1 MDEVRMS
8 KSSIRGV
15 SIALAM
21 VVMLIAGTMITNV
34 DAAASPVTLSVDMTS
49 GDCNNAGTTCDSDI
63 LVDDGSGDN
72 WVEATLTLTSA
83 DTTYRTMEVHLTVS
97 WASGVAWTTYFFD
110 TAYQPIS
117 GNLVQLDK
125 GGTFTVKFVTY
136 CDGVCSAGDTNTVSV
151 YGKSDPKFF
160 KGSDNTNCGST
171 DCETDTTAASSS
183 SNSTNTITIDFT
195 VRQAYASTVTCDAA
209 SSTGDNQMFQG
220 NTYLWGYALTNT
232 GWNDDSY
239 SFTSV
244 VTSNLGAEVG
254 FWTVGPGISDG
265 KPLTGQSDSSSTAE
279 HNAVGSISIKPASN
293 ARPGVYNIELTVT
306 SANGASDAGCEF
318 DVVIPE
324 PDLEIKD
331 TDISFSHTGAWINTR
346 GDSQRVTI
354 TAKVRNNGGTTDS
367 SGTTTTDVEVKFY
380 VDGSQLGSAQTIAA
394 LNYGE
399 ETTVS
404 VFWNPARAHEGS
416 EVGIPIKVVVDPG
429 DKIEETDQ
437 SNNEGST
444 HFKVVRTK
452 ASNPSFY
459 MGFLS
464 LTAAVGAA
472 VLLSTYYRNKEDLED

>member
-15 SIALAM
+15 TIALAM

-34 DAAASPVTLSVDMTS
+34 DAAASPVTLS
-49 GDCNNAGTTCDSDI
+49 SDI
-63 LVDDGSGDN
+63 SEADVMEGEY
-72 WVEATLTLTSA
+72 VEATLTLSSS
-83 DTTYRTMEVHLTVS
+83 DTTYRSMEVYLVAS
-97 WASGVAWTTYFFD
+97 WASGVAWTTYFMD
-110 TAYQPIS
+110 TDYNPLEGNMLSIS
-117 GNLVQLDK
+117 K
-125 GGTFTVKFVTY
+125 GGSGTVKFLVV

-151 YGKSDPKFF
+151 LGKTDPKFYT
-160 KGSDNTNCGST
+160 GSTRSNCGSS
-171 DCETDTTAASSS
+171 DCETDTSAASSS
-183 SNSTNTITIDFT
+183 SNVTNTISISITA
-195 VRQAYASTVTCDAA
+195 RQAYASTVTCDAA
-209 SSTGDNQMFQG
+209 SSTGDNQVFQG
-220 NTYLWGYALTNT
+220 NTYLWGYTLTNT
-232 GWNDDSY
+232 GWNTDTY
-239 SFTSV
+239 QFTSV
-244 VTSNLGAEVG
+244 VTSNSGAEVG
-254 FWTVGPGISDG
+254 FWTVSPGISNG
-265 KPLTGQSDSSSTAE
+265 KELTGQSDSSSTAV
-279 HNAVGSISIKPASN
+279 HVAAGSISIIPASN

-306 SANGASDAGCEF
+306 STNGAPNAGCDF

-354 TAKVRNNGGTTDS
+354 TAKVRNNGGTTDA
-367 SGTTTTDVEVKFY
+367 SGVTTTDVEVKFY

-416 EVGIPIKVVVDPG
+416 EVGIPIKVVVDPA

>member
-1 MDEVRMS
+1 MDEVRIS
-8 KSSIRGV
+8 KSSIRSV
-15 SIALAM
+15 SIVLAI
-21 VVMLIAGTMITNV
+21 VVMLIAGTMVTNV
-34 DAAASPVTLSVDMTS
+34 DAAASPVTLSSDIS
-49 GDCNNAGTTCDSDI
+49 SSDI
-63 LVDDGSGDN
+63 LADDGSGNN

-83 DTTYRTMEVHLTVS
+83 DTTYRTMEVYLVSS

-110 TAYQPIS
+110 TNYNPLS
-117 GNLVQLDK
+117 GNQVSLSK
-125 GGTFTVKFVTY
+125 GGSATVKFVVF

-160 KGSDNTNCGST
+160 RGSDNTNCGST
-171 DCETDTTAASSS
+171 DCETDTSPASSS

-220 NTYLWGYALTNT
+220 NTYLWGYTLANT
-232 GWNDDSY
+232 GWNTDTY
-239 SFTSV
+239 QFTSV
-244 VTSNLGAEVG
+244 VTSNSGAEVG
-254 FWTVGPGISDG
+254 FWSVSPGISNG
-265 KPLTGQSDSSSTAE
+265 KELTGNSDSSSTAV
-279 HNAVGSISIKPASN
+279 HSAAGSISIVPASN

-306 SANGASDAGCEF
+306 STNNAPNAGCDF

-354 TAKVRNNGGTTDS
+354 TAKVRNNGGTTDA
-367 SGTTTTDVEVKFY
+367 SGTTTTDVEIKFY
-380 VDGSQLGSAQTIAA
+380 VDGSQLGSVQTIAA
-394 LNYGE
+394 LNYGD

>member
-1 MDEVRMS
+1 MDEVRIS
-8 KSSIRGV
+8 KSSIRSV
-15 SIALAM
+15 SIALAI
-21 VVMLIAGTMITNV
+21 VVMLIAGTMVTNV
-34 DAAASPVTLSVDMTS
+34 DAAASPVTLSSDIS
-49 GDCNNAGTTCDSDI
+49 SSDI
-63 LVDDGSGDN
+63 LVDDGSGNN

-83 DTTYRTMEVHLTVS
+83 DTTYRTMEVYLVSS

-110 TAYQPIS
+110 TNYNPLS
-117 GNLVQLDK
+117 GNQVSLSK
-125 GGTFTVKFVTY
+125 GGSATVKFVVF

-151 YGKSDPKFF
+151 YGKSDPKWFDHDSGG
-160 KGSDNTNCGST
+160 GSCTGST
-171 DCETDTTAASSS
+171 DCETDTSAASSS

-195 VRQAYASTVTCDAA
+195 VRTAYASTVTCDAA

-220 NTYLWGYALTNT
+220 NTYLWGYTLANT
-232 GWNDDSY
+232 GWNTDTY
-239 SFTSV
+239 QFTSV
-244 VTSNLGAEVG
+244 VTSNSGAEVG
-254 FWTVGPGISDG
+254 FWSVSPGISNG
-265 KPLTGQSDSSSTAE
+265 KELTGNSDSSSTAV
-279 HNAVGSISIKPASN
+279 HSAAGSISIVPASN

-306 SANGASDAGCEF
+306 STNNAPNAGCDF

-354 TAKVRNNGGTTDS
+354 TAKVRNNGGTTDA
-367 SGTTTTDVEVKFY
+367 SGTTTTDVEIKFY
-380 VDGSQLGSAQTIAA
+380 VDGSQLGSVQTIAA
-394 LNYGE
+394 LNYGD

>member
-1 MDEVRMS
+1 MDEVRIS
-8 KSSIRGV
+8 KSSIRSV
-15 SIALAM
+15 SIALAI
-21 VVMLIAGTMITNV
+21 VVMLIAGTMVTNV
-34 DAAASPVTLSVDMTS
+34 DAAASPVTLSSDIS
-49 GDCNNAGTTCDSDI
+49 SSDI
-63 LVDDGSGDN
+63 LVDDGSGNN

-83 DTTYRTMEVHLTVS
+83 DTTYRTMEVYLISS

-110 TAYQPIS
+110 TDYNPLS

-125 GGTFTVKFVTY
+125 GGTYTVKFIVF

-151 YGKSDPKFF
+151 YGKSDPQWY
-160 KGSDNTNCGST
+160 KGSCSGST
-171 DCETDTTAASSS
+171 DCETDTSAAASSS
-183 SNSTNTITIDFT
+183 NITNTITIDFT
-195 VRQAYASTVTCDAA
+195 VRQAYASVVGTSNNCDPQ

-220 NTYLWGYALTNT
+220 NTYLWGYTLTNT
-232 GWNDDSY
+232 GWNTDTY
-239 SFTSV
+239 QFTSV
-244 VTSNLGAEVG
+244 VTSNSGAEVG
-254 FWTVGPGISDG
+254 FWTVSPGISNG
-265 KPLTGQSDSSSTAE
+265 KELTGQSDSSSTAV
-279 HNAVGSISIKPASN
+279 HSAAGSISIIPASN

-306 SANGASDAGCEF
+306 STNGAPNAGCDF

>member
-21 VVMLIAGTMITNV
+21 VVMLVAGTMITNV
-34 DAAASPVTLSVDMTS
+34 DAAASPVTLS
-49 GDCNNAGTTCDSDI
+49 SDI
-63 LVDDGSGDN
+63 SSADVMVGTYAT
-72 WVEATLTLTSA
+72 ATLTLSSS
-83 DTTYRTMEVHLTVS
+83 DTTYRTMDVYLIANWPT
-97 WASGVAWTTYFFD
+97 GVAWTTYFMD
-110 TAYQPIS
+110 TDLNPLDGDKIS
-117 GNLVQLDK
+117 LSK
-125 GGTFTVKFVTY
+125 GSSKTVKFIIM
-136 CDGVCSAGDTNTVSV
+136 CDGVCSAGDSNTVSIL
-151 YGKSDPKFF
+151 GKTDPKFY
-160 KGSDNTNCGST
+160 KGGTGSNCGST
-171 DCETDTTAASSS
+171 DCETDTSAASSS
-183 SNSTNTITIDFT
+183 SNVTNTIPIT
-195 VRQAYASTVTCDAA
+195 VTARQAYDQTVTCDAA
-209 SSTGDNQMFQG
+209 SSTGDNQIFQG
-220 NTYLWGYALTNT
+220 NTYLWGYSLTNT
-232 GWNDDSY
+232 GWNTDTY
-239 SFTSV
+239 QFTSV
-244 VTSNLGAEVG
+244 VTSNSGAEVG
-254 FWTVGPGISDG
+254 FWTVSPGISDG
-265 KPLTGQSDSSSTAE
+265 KELTGQSDSSSTAV
-279 HNAVGSISIKPASN
+279 HKAAGSISIIPASN

-306 SANGASDAGCEF
+306 STNGAPSAGCDF

-354 TAKVRNNGGTTDS
+354 TAKVRNNGGTTDA

-380 VDGSQLGSAQTIAA
+380 VDGSQLGSVQTIPA
-394 LNYGE
+394 LSYGE

-404 VFWNPARAHEGS
+404 VFWNPARAHEGN